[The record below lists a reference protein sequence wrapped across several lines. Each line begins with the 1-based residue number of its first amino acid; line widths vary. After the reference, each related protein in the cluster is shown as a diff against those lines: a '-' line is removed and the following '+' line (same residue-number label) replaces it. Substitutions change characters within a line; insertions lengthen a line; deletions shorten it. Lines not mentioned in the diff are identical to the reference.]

1 MNATNLE
8 PEVFDLIDGVENL
21 STTVDKLGAVMTVF
35 AEKFTQHPAGVNVKA
50 IEVCP
55 AIFRDLFSVLV
66 DYIHS
71 IDTQT
76 ASLDALA
83 EEYLAA
89 KRSCGNA

>member
-35 AEKFTQHPAGVNVKA
+35 AENFFQHPTGVNVKA
-50 IEVCP
+50 IEVRLST
-55 AIFRDLFSVLV
+55 FRDLFSVLV

-71 IDTQT
+71 IDAQT